1 MIWERV
7 TTVLL
12 CIALAVSLLYCFGCS
27 VGLTGTRLTLSK
39 EGDLELNGPDYR
51 GENTKDVT
59 SPVMRIEK
67 TKDGFIIY
75 IGPSKANEFVAMLD
89 SKWLLWAGIA
99 ILIGGGAVLY
109 FKLYGLASI
118 FGVTGLGIIAFAY
131 NPWLLTLTG
140 IGIVA
145 LVAYSIYT
153 GKTGKTL
160 KTKVKELSK

>member
-1 MIWERV
+1 MFWERL
-7 TTVLL
+7 TTALL
-12 CIALAVSLLYCFGCS
+12 GIALVVSLLYCFGCS

-39 EGDLELNGPDYR
+39 EGDLKLDGPAYR

-67 TKDGFIIY
+67 TNDGFIIY
-75 IGPSKANEFVAMLD
+75 IGSSKAHEFEAMLD

-99 ILIGGGAVLY
+99 ILVGAGVVLY

-118 FGVTGLGIIAFAY
+118 FGVTGVGIVAFAY
-131 NPWLLTLTG
+131 NPWLLTLSG
-140 IGIVA
+140 IGAVA
-145 LVAYSIYT
+145 LIAYSVYT

-160 KTKVKELSK
+160 KTKVKELTK